1 MKPVIL
7 VIDDDVAICELL
19 SDVLGAHA
27 FEVVACQNGGEAL
40 ATVARRADI
49 ALVLLDMILPD
60 TNGLLVLQQLQ
71 RTRPE
76 LPVIM
81 LSGLGSES
89 DVVVGLE
96 MGADD
101 YIAKPFNARV
111 VVARVKA
118 VLRRSGAIGVESLVP
133 GGEHGLLFNGWRLD
147 PRRCELFN
155 PQQQSV
161 ALTQGEYGL
170 LLALAQ
176 NARRVLNREQLL
188 ALTHNESM
196 EVFDR
201 TIDVLIMRLRRKV
214 EVNPHQPT
222 LIKTL
227 RGLGYVFAAD
237 VIHNDKAA

>member
-7 VIDDDVAICELL
+7 VVDDDSAIGELL
-19 SDVLGAHA
+19 SDVLSAHV
-27 FEVVACQNGGEAL
+27 FDVLVCQTGSDAL
-40 ATVARRADI
+40 AVAARRADI
-49 ALVLLDMILPD
+49 SLVLLDMILPD

-71 RTRPE
+71 RSRPD
-76 LPVIM
+76 LPVVM
-81 LSGLGSES
+81 LTDLGSES

-101 YIAKPFNARV
+101 YIAKPFNSRV

-118 VLRRSGAIGVESLVP
+118 VLRRSGALGVEGAGS
-133 GGEHGLLFNGWRLD
+133 GAGLLFNGWRLD
-147 PRRCELFN
+147 TFRCELFN
-155 PQQQSV
+155 PQQQAV
-161 ALTQGEYGL
+161 PLTQGEYSL

-188 ALTHNESM
+188 ALTHSEST

-201 TIDVLIMRLRRKV
+201 TIDVLIMRLRRKI
-214 EVNPHQPT
+214 EPNSHQPT

-237 VIHNDKAA
+237 VIHGDRAA